1 MGLPRVLNGTAP
13 CSNFCKYAKQAENAP
28 KKFSKTRLCRR
39 ESAFLPF
46 SPHQT
51 EFRPTSP
58 QQKNYGPEPR
68 VNTLGPGLRTPATEQ
83 NPPKPRPERQSHP
96 RDQKKTKD
104 RFKGKR
110 HAYVAVLAFKPK
122 APCTGVFH
130 LLRSAPSATSSG
142 RGEDERLSNVCVLA
156 SSLRYAGLSGAAT
169 RPLRSQ
175 PLRCKTQRCS
185 GMKSNAHRLGQ
196 DRPVRGR
203 VKAFAKSCAFA
214 RKPLRGP

>member
-1 MGLPRVLNGTAP
+1 MLSLLSGNAFP
-13 CSNFCKYAKQAENAP
+13 SNFCKYAKQAENRS

-83 NPPKPRPERQSHP
+83 NPPKPRQERQSHP

-110 HAYVAVLAFKPK
+110 HVVVTVLALQPSRWS
-122 APCTGVFH
+122 VFRW
-130 LLRSAPSATSSG
+130 LCSAPTAHNSG
-142 RGEDERLSNVCVLA
+142 TKRRHAYLFRLRA
-156 SSLRYAGLSGAAT
+156 RLRAAT
-169 RPLRSQ
+169 RPSVCCARS
-175 PLRCKTQRCS
+175 LSTVKA
-185 GMKSNAHRLGQ
+185 KVLGDGIKRPSLAQ
-196 DRPVRGR
+196 NRPVRGR
-203 VKAFAKSCAFA
+203 VKAVAKSCAFA